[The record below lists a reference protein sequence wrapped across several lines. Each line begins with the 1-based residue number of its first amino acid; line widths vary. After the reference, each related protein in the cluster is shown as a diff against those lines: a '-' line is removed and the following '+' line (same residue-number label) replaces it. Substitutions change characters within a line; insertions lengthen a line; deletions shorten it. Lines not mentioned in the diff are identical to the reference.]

1 MDRRRLGERIF
12 AILVFPAIDSSAVGE
27 RLLPVA
33 TCAEGITRMA
43 SSVYSRTM
51 QKAAELAGG
60 HKTLARHLRVPIA
73 ELQKWIAGKDTPPTA
88 TFLKAVDLV
97 LDETPSAPSA
107 SEPADPPAPR
117 DCASIGG
124 NDSLML

>member
-1 MDRRRLGERIF
+1 M
-12 AILVFPAIDSSAVGE
+12 P
-27 RLLPVA
+27 
-33 TCAEGITRMA
+33 

-60 HKTLARHLRVPIA
+60 HKKLARHLRVPMA
-73 ELQKWIAGKDTPPTA
+73 EVQKWIAGAGTPPTA

-97 LDETPSAPSA
+97 LDETPSPPST
-107 SEPADPPAPR
+107 SEPLDPPPPH
-117 DCASIGG
+117 DCTAIGG

>member
-1 MDRRRLGERIF
+1 MG
-12 AILVFPAIDSSAVGE
+12 
-27 RLLPVA
+27 
-33 TCAEGITRMA
+33 T
-43 SSVYSRTM
+43 SVYSRTL

-60 HKTLARHLRVPIA
+60 HKTLARHLRVPMA

-97 LDETPSAPSA
+97 LDETPSPPPA

-117 DCASIGG
+117 DCTSIGG
-124 NDSLML
+124 TDSLLL